1 MLSADPRLVPNAQ
14 VIDQLSYN
22 EAMELAYFGAKVIHP
37 QTMEPAVARDIPI
50 FIRNTFAPEK
60 RGTLICANPVSA
72 LKVKGITTI
81 DPVAL
86 VNLEGAGMI
95 GVPGTAH
102 RLFGALRDSGISVI
116 LISQASSEHS
126 ICFAIPEAQ
135 AVRAE
140 EAVRRAFDA
149 ELRDGQIQHV
159 DVGLGMSIL
168 AVVGDGMAGAHGVAA
183 KVFNSLGD
191 AAISVRAIAQ
201 GASERNI
208 SVVVD
213 GKVSAKALRAV
224 HAAFYLSPNTLSI
237 GLIGP
242 GTVGR
247 VLLAQIQTQIERL
260 RALNLDLRVRGIAS
274 SKRMLLEENAVDLD
288 HWAERLAAAGEPL
301 DLEKFANHVQADYIP
316 HTVIVDCTASAE
328 VGDNYA
334 AWLTRGIHV
343 VTPNKKAN
351 SGTLPYY
358 RELQEAR
365 RAAGTH
371 YLYEAT
377 VGAGLPI
384 IQTLRDLRDTGDEI
398 TRIEGI
404 FSGTLAYLFN
414 VFDGSESFSSIVR
427 AAKAK
432 GYTEP
437 DPRDDLSGMDVA
449 RKLIILARE
458 MGLTLEMADVR
469 VEGLVPKA
477 LEKCSVDEFMARL
490 PEFDCEHGADLE
502 RGARQ
507 EPGAALRRADRCRR
521 HGDRRFDAAGCQ
533 ARLRQHC
540 AHRQRGALRDSPL
553 LRQSLDRAG
562 SRRRSRSDRRRRVLG
577 SVASVGLS
585 GSAPVMLTDVT
596 AFAPATVANVGIGFD
611 ILGHTVEAVGDKVR
625 LRRIEEPV
633 VRIRSI
639 TGIAGDLPVEPAHNT
654 AGRAVQ
660 AMHAA
665 LALDF
670 GFEMDIEKGI
680 PLGSGLG
687 GSAASAVAA
696 VVAANALLRTPVPR
710 LQLLKFA
717 MEGEIVASGSA
728 HIDNIAPCLFGGLTL
743 TVGID
748 HPRVKQIPV
757 PPSLRCVLAHPHM
770 YLGTREARAILK
782 TNVTRSDFVWASANL
797 AGFISG
803 CYSNDLDMIRESFND
818 VIIEPQRHS
827 LIPGFQGRAAR
838 RHVGRRAGLLDLRR
852 GPDGVRLGR
861 DPVCR
866 GGSRR
871 HGGGIRRPWPAVG
884 LLDFRHGKLRRP
896 SGEGLMSDLRFV
908 SSRGARAA
916 GELERGHRAG
926 AGAGRRPVRADA
938 VAGGRSGRFR
948 RAVAPAGHRARGA
961 RRFLRRRSS
970 AAGAR
975 RDRGRGARSARP
987 DDRGRRLPG
996 SACSRSSSF
1005 TGRPRP
1011 SRISARA
1018 FSPRVCSAW
1027 KRTRRPG

>member
-1 MLSADPRLVPNAQ
+1 MDKWIVHKFGGSSVADAGCFRRVAEIVEASANAREAVVLSACRGVTDALLGLVMLAEKPDGDFLPAIEALKQRHVELAASLVSKEACERYNAQLETDCRDIAGMLQTVRLIRSSTYSMRDVISGYGEIWSTRLFAPYLRERGRIRSDVLWIDAREVIIVEWGSLGPAVQWAVSEANLQRLVPPGFTGRLIVTGFVATTIKGNQTTLGRNGSDFSGSIFGALLGAAEIVIWTDVDGVLSADPRLVPNAE

-50 FIRNTFAPEK
+50 YIRNTFAPQK
-60 RGTLICANPVSA
+60 RGTLICAHPKSA

-116 LISQASSEHS
+116 LISQGSSEHS

-159 DVGLGMSIL
+159 EVGLGMCIL

-213 GKVSAKALRAV
+213 GKVGAKALRAV

-247 VLLAQIQTQIERL
+247 VLLAQIGTQIERL

-274 SKRMLLEENAVDLD
+274 SKRMLLEETAVDLD
-288 HWAERLAAAGEPL
+288 RWTERLAEAGEPL
-301 DLEKFANHVQADYIP
+301 DLEKFAHHVQADYIP
-316 HTVIVDCTASAE
+316 HTVIVDCTASAD
-328 VGDNYA
+328 VGMNYVT
-334 AWLTRGIHV
+334 WLKRGIHI

-358 RELQEAR
+358 RALQEAG

-384 IQTLRDLRDTGDEI
+384 IQTLRDLRETGDDI

-414 VFDGSESFSSIVR
+414 VFDGREAFSSIVR
-427 AAKAK
+427 AAKTK

-458 MGLTLEMADVR
+458 IGLTLEMADVQ
-469 VEGLVPKA
+469 VEGLVPKP

-490 PEFDCEHGADLE
+490 PEFDATMATMLKV
-502 RGARQ
+502 AREKNEVLRYVGRVDAGGEATVGLMRLDAKHAFANIALTDNVVRFATRRYCDNPLIVQ
-507 EPGAALRRADRCRR
+507 GPGA
-521 HGDRRFDAAGCQ
+521 GPEVTAAGVFS
-533 ARLRQHC
+533 
-540 AHRQRGALRDSPL
+540 DL
-553 LRQSLDRAG
+553 LR
-562 SRRRSRSDRRRRVLG
+562 
-577 SVASVGLS
+577 LS
-585 GSAPVMLTDVT
+585 A
-596 AFAPATVANVGIGFD
+596 
-611 ILGHTVEAVGDKVR
+611 
-625 LRRIEEPV
+625 
-633 VRIRSI
+633 
-639 TGIAGDLPVEPAHNT
+639 
-654 AGRAVQ
+654 
-660 AMHAA
+660 
-665 LALDF
+665 
-670 GFEMDIEKGI
+670 
-680 PLGSGLG
+680 
-687 GSAASAVAA
+687 
-696 VVAANALLRTPVPR
+696 
-710 LQLLKFA
+710 
-717 MEGEIVASGSA
+717 
-728 HIDNIAPCLFGGLTL
+728 
-743 TVGID
+743 
-748 HPRVKQIPV
+748 
-757 PPSLRCVLAHPHM
+757 
-770 YLGTREARAILK
+770 YLGAHL
-782 TNVTRSDFVWASANL
+782 
-797 AGFISG
+797 
-803 CYSNDLDMIRESFND
+803 
-818 VIIEPQRHS
+818 
-827 LIPGFQGRAAR
+827 
-838 RHVGRRAGLLDLRR
+838 
-852 GPDGVRLGR
+852 
-861 DPVCR
+861 
-866 GGSRR
+866 
-871 HGGGIRRPWPAVG
+871 
-884 LLDFRHGKLRRP
+884 
-896 SGEGLMSDLRFV
+896 
-908 SSRGARAA
+908 
-916 GELERGHRAG
+916 
-926 AGAGRRPVRADA
+926 
-938 VAGGRSGRFR
+938 
-948 RAVAPAGHRARGA
+948 
-961 RRFLRRRSS
+961 
-970 AAGAR
+970 
-975 RDRGRGARSARP
+975 
-987 DDRGRRLPG
+987 
-996 SACSRSSSF
+996 
-1005 TGRPRP
+1005 
-1011 SRISARA
+1011 
-1018 FSPRVCSAW
+1018 
-1027 KRTRRPG
+1027 